1 MGKSIENKQL
11 LLHFIFKKLVLKE
24 GNIGYEL
31 NPPFC
36 YMESSVSSDRSNNGQ
51 NSKSCEP
58 EETQG
63 FEGNF
68 SPNLSLTK
76 NTLCEPQNIL
86 KKQEVRPQNLTSVQC
101 GWSEFAVFEQ
111 IIFIVIL

>member
-1 MGKSIENKQL
+1 
-11 LLHFIFKKLVLKE
+11 
-24 GNIGYEL
+24 
-31 NPPFC
+31 
-36 YMESSVSSDRSNNGQ
+36 MESSVSSDRSNNGQ

-68 SPNLSLTK
+68 SPNLSHSK
-76 NTLCEPQNIL
+76 NTFCEPQNII

-101 GWSEFAVFEQ
+101 GWGGRIRTYECRHQKPMPYHLATPQ
-111 IIFIVIL
+111 Q

>member
-24 GNIGYEL
+24 GNVGYEL

-51 NSKSCEP
+51 NSKSCKP

-76 NTLCEPQNIL
+76 NTSANRKISL
-86 KKQEVRPQNLTSVQC
+86 KNKRLDLKIQPPVQR
-101 GWSEFAVFEQ
+101 GWGEFAIRE
-111 IIFIVIL
+111 L